1 MTERTLA
8 ERLGYAPQDRVV
20 IWHADDIGMCHG
32 ANAAFVEQAPFG
44 LITCGAVMVPCPWFA
59 EIAAYCRAHPELD
72 MGVHITLNAEWLTY
86 RWGPISTRDPASG
99 LLDAQGY
106 LPRSVAELHR
116 QMKPEAA
123 IAEMRAQV
131 ERALAAGID
140 VTHIDTHMGAVLHL
154 SLLSAYIQLGIEF
167 RVPVMLPRLTRA
179 AMIQQGASEEAA
191 AAALAQL
198 AALEGSGLP
207 VLDAIASGPA
217 TRGDP
222 EPAFKKALDALPSG
236 VTHFLCHPNK
246 PSAEIKAITPN
257 WEYRQADYRAGLSE
271 ELRDHVAA
279 SGIRLIGYR
288 RLRDLIRGQA

>member
-1 MTERTLA
+1 MTKPTLA

-32 ANAAFVEQAPFG
+32 ANAAFIEQAPFG
-44 LITCGAVMVPCPWFA
+44 LTTCGAVMVPCPWFA

-72 MGVHITLNAEWLTY
+72 MGVHITLNAEWRTY

-106 LPRSVAELHR
+106 LPRSVEELHR
-116 QMKPEAA
+116 RLDPDAA

-140 VTHIDTHMGAVLHL
+140 VTHIDTHMGAVFHPA
-154 SLLSAYIQLGIEF
+154 LLPAYLQLGLEF
-167 RVPVMLPRLTRA
+167 AVPVMLPRPSRA
-179 AMIQQGASEEAA
+179 LLLEWGVSEAA
-191 AAALAQL
+191 ASAGLAQI
-198 AALEGSGLP
+198 AELEAGGFP

-217 TRGDP
+217 TREDP
-222 EPAFKKALDALPSG
+222 APAFKKALDALPPG
-236 VTHFLCHPNK
+236 VTHFLYHPNK